1 MRAGLIAC
9 TLLLAAAAPP
19 SDKAVP
25 PADKAAPLLD
35 LLARAPTEQ
44 QAELIEQQVGQVWRA
59 AISPAVQLLTDRAMQ
74 SLAKQDPRT
83 AIGDLDAALDLQQ
96 DQALLWRLHA
106 EARHAN
112 GDDAGAYAD
121 LAQALSR
128 EPRCFPALADL
139 SHIAEAR
146 GDERRALKAWQ
157 KYLQVDPKAPR
168 GGAHLSVLQKKVSG
182 DAL

>member
-1 MRAGLIAC
+1 MRAMLLAC
-9 TLLLAAAAPP
+9 AILLAAASPP
-19 SDKAVP
+19 PDRT
-25 PADKAAPLLD
+25 APLLD
-35 LLARAPTEQ
+35 ALSHAPSEQ
-44 QAELIEQQVGQVWRA
+44 QAGLLEQQITGAWQA

-83 AIGDLDAALDLQQ
+83 AIGDLDAALDLQP

-106 EARHAN
+106 EARYAN
-112 GDDAGAYAD
+112 GDDRGAYAD

-139 SHIAEAR
+139 SHMAEAKN
-146 GDERRALKAWQ
+146 DNQRALKAWQ
-157 KYLQVDPKAPR
+157 RYLTIDPHAPR
-168 GGAHLSVLQKKVSG
+168 GEAHLLVLERKVSG